1 MSQPES
7 NPTPSPAPFAPTTQL
22 KVWMCHCLLLYITVN
37 LSTCIYVPVWL
48 LWFFDIIVLHH
59 CRISIRW
66 TSFPS
71 FLRPGVISSSTDS
84 TCISGRRLF
93 SHLFGTQPS
102 PLRYLLVIGFI
113 VILLLGFL
121 LFMSDSSWY
130 RSRTRR
136 FTYHDFYEHG
146 ADSNY
151 HYGIVIDCGSS
162 GSRVFIYYWP
172 PHNGNP
178 DELLQIKQMVD
189 SRGNPVRMKIKPGK
203 CLLSFTVSTRSSQIQ
218 L

>member
-1 MSQPES
+1 
-7 NPTPSPAPFAPTTQL
+7 
-22 KVWMCHCLLLYITVN
+22 
-37 LSTCIYVPVWL
+37 
-48 LWFFDIIVLHH
+48 
-59 CRISIRW
+59 
-66 TSFPS
+66 
-71 FLRPGVISSSTDS
+71 
-84 TCISGRRLF
+84 
-93 SHLFGTQPS
+93 
-102 PLRYLLVIGFI
+102 
-113 VILLLGFL
+113 
-121 LFMSDSSWY
+121 MSDSSWY

-218 L
+218 LCKQSIVNFGRHVFNSVLLL

>member
-1 MSQPES
+1 
-7 NPTPSPAPFAPTTQL
+7 
-22 KVWMCHCLLLYITVN
+22 MCVL
-37 LSTCIYVPVWL
+37 VWL
-48 LWFFDIIVLHH
+48 LPLFDIIVLYH

-71 FLRPGVISSSTDS
+71 FLRPGVISTSTDS
-84 TCISGRRLF
+84 TCISARRLF

-102 PLRYLLVIGFI
+102 PLRYLVVIGFI

-218 L
+218 LWKQSIVNFGRHVFNSVLLF

>member
-1 MSQPES
+1 M
-7 NPTPSPAPFAPTTQL
+7 
-22 KVWMCHCLLLYITVN
+22 Y
-37 LSTCIYVPVWL
+37 YVPWPCMCALVWL
-48 LWFFDIIVLHH
+48 FWLFDIIVLHL

-71 FLRPGVISSSTDS
+71 FLRPGMISTSTES

-93 SHLFGTQPS
+93 SHLFGTQSS
-102 PLRYLLVIGFI
+102 PVRYLIFIGFI
-113 VILLLGFL
+113 VILLLGLL
-121 LFMSDSSWY
+121 LFIYNSSWY
-130 RSRTRR
+130 HSRTRR
-136 FTYHDFYEHG
+136 FTHHDFYEHG
-146 ADSNY
+146 VDSNY

-178 DELLQIKQMVD
+178 EELLQIKQMID

-203 CLLSFTVSTRSSQIQ
+203 NVLSFTVSARSSQIQ

>member
-1 MSQPES
+1 
-7 NPTPSPAPFAPTTQL
+7 
-22 KVWMCHCLLLYITVN
+22 MCVL
-37 LSTCIYVPVWL
+37 VWL
-48 LWFFDIIVLHH
+48 LWLFHIIVLRH

-93 SHLFGTQPS
+93 SDLFGTQPS

-203 CLLSFTVSTRSSQIQ
+203 CVLFVFFSEHKIFSVPVLKTK
-218 L
+218 